1 MTWAGQEQRKERGPA
16 TGGIPDVER
25 EVFGGGTLP
34 HVIGVHLYLE
44 DDQGRVLLGLRHPD
58 SAYAGRTWHF
68 LAGHCEREPAL
79 GCLVREAREEAGLV
93 IDPADAEYV
102 HAVHLVD
109 GPGSPPRM
117 QLVFRVRRWQGVPE
131 LREPDKCLA
140 WQWWRPEKLPEPIV
154 PYTRAAVDGI
164 RAGRLYTEMGW

>member
-1 MTWAGQEQRKERGPA
+1 MTGTTPRPTPYGDPSAGRLPA
-16 TGGIPDVER
+16 RR
-25 EVFGGGTLP
+25 EPAAGATEP

-44 DDQGRVLLGLRHPD
+44 DAEGRVLLQLRHPD

-93 IDPADAEYV
+93 IDPSDAEYA
-102 HAVHLVD
+102 HAVHLLD
-109 GPGSPPRM
+109 GPGAPPRV
-117 QLVFRVRRWQGVPE
+117 QLVFRVRRWRGTPRV
-131 LREPDKCLA
+131 READKCLA
-140 WQWWRPEKLPEPIV
+140 WRWWRPEDLPDPLV
-154 PYTRAAVDGI
+154 PYARAAVDGI